1 MWTVEW
7 ASPYGGGWKEQKF
20 QGKDAADRSF
30 AFWRKTV
37 TNYHR
42 QVKVF
47 LIETVDGKKRNIH
60 SEGGDK

>member
-7 ASPYGGGWKEQKF
+7 ASPYEARWNKYKF
-20 QGKDAADRSF
+20 QGKNAADRSH

-37 TNYHR
+37 NNYHR

-60 SEGGDK
+60 SEGGK